1 MGEGIVFQPVY
12 LPVNQGHGNARRA
25 SLAHCSHNLV
35 ALMDADDLALPNRF
49 EKQLEA
55 FVADG
60 GLSIVG
66 GQITEFIGSP
76 SNIIGKRVVPENDA
90 DIKTY
95 MKKRC
100 PMNQVAVMFKK
111 DFAEQVGGYQD
122 WYCEEDYYL
131 WLRMALAGGKFA
143 NVADTLVNVRV
154 GDAMSARR
162 GGWKYFRSEARLQAY
177 MLKKRVISLPR
188 YLYNTVLRF
197 GGEVL
202 LTDKLR
208 TRLFQVIRGRDEPP
222 EPAGEPAA
230 PVPKKEG
237 SEYPPFSV
245 AMCVYG
251 GDNAEW
257 FDSALDSV
265 VRQTVKPDEIVLVV
279 DGPIPYEIQNVIDKY
294 AGICRKPTCKGVLK
308 GG

>member
-55 FVADG
+55 FAADG

-66 GQITEFIGSP
+66 GQITEFIGPP
-76 SNIIGKRVVPENDA
+76 SNVIGKRVVPQDDA
-90 DIKTY
+90 GIKAY

-100 PMNQVAVMFKK
+100 PMNQMSVMFKK
-111 DFAEQVGGYQD
+111 DFVDKAGGYLD

-188 YLYNTVLRF
+188 YLYNTAIRF

-202 LTDKLR
+202 LTTKLR
-208 TRLFQVIRGRDEPP
+208 TRLFQVIRGVNEVPIQ
-222 EPAGEPAA
+222 AA
-230 PVPKKEG
+230 DDSTVISG
-237 SEYPPFSV
+237 GEYPPFSV

-279 DGPIPYEIQNVIDKY
+279 DGPIPDEIQNVIDKY